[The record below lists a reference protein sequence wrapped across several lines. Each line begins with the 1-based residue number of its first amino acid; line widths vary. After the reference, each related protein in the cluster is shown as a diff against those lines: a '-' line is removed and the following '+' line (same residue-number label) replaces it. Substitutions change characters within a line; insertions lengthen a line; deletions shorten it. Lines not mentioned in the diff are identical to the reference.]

1 LQSDPT
7 QVKTNQ
13 TRPSGLVT
21 LYFPRKNG
29 HEKRLDWLTYL
40 GLLDKQ
46 KITSFSCW

>member
-1 LQSDPT
+1 LGVVVFGQIDFRAIT
-7 QVKTNQ
+7 QM
-13 TRPSGLVT
+13 
-21 LYFPRKNG
+21 YFPRKNG